1 MTFLQ
6 QVAAHYCGP
15 NVKNLDG
22 TVFILPNKRAVL
34 HLRNEMKA
42 VLSGSG
48 LSHGPRFVSMN
59 EFFQKLYGRETS
71 DRISLLLALYECYKT
86 VNPNAESLD
95 EFIHWGNVMLS
106 DFDNIDKY
114 LADAEKIYVNVADFQ
129 SIQDT
134 YEYLSENQKAAIK
147 HFLSHFRDNN
157 GRLTVNMNIDSND
170 VKSRFLRVWN
180 ILAPLYKEFNER
192 LDENGLA
199 YEGKIYRGFVENL
212 NSNGDIEKA
221 MSKAYPGRKTFV
233 FVGLNALNE
242 CEKFVLRALRNTGMA
257 EFVWDYSSKEIKDGR
272 NRSSFFMKKNVE
284 EFPQAFVLDQGGLK
298 RPEINVVS
306 VASNIG
312 QTKLAPAILSGMPET
327 DFDKTVF
334 ILPDEHL
341 LMPLVSAIPSKV
353 DCINIT
359 MGYPINESAVYSLAK
374 TLSYMQMSRRT
385 IDGKEYIPYRLL
397 QDICSSSV
405 LQKALSDEE
414 KTLLDKVQH
423 EAPQQVPVES
433 LNGKTLDKI
442 FAAVKT
448 DNAPLNTLLASAAQN
463 KALADYL
470 KECIST
476 VSETLTGDSDVER
489 VEAEFASRY
498 VEVIDA
504 ICAYNLDVLPL
515 TWVRML
521 DNLLRQESVP
531 FEGDALEGLQIMG
544 TLETRALDFKNV
556 VIMSANEEVFPHR
569 SSDNSFIPPE
579 LRKGFGLPTTEY
591 QDAVWA
597 YYFYRLL
604 QRAERVWLIYDS
616 RTEGILSGEE
626 SRYIKQLQYHFNF
639 EIKRFTAVAPS
650 GAVAE
655 EEFIEK
661 TEQDIEAIRNGHL
674 SASTM
679 QSYLDCPVKFYYKA
693 VKGLKDDDE
702 LVESIDAA
710 LLGTIFHAVMQHL
723 YENRS
728 VITAEDLQGM
738 LADEEAIRAM
748 IETELCTQAR
758 TITVEGRNIV
768 VEEVI
773 LEYVKATLKHDLNL
787 LAQSGSNGFRII
799 GLERYLKSNINGFN
813 FIGFADRIDTYENG
827 KIRIVDYKTGK
838 VEDDDL
844 LINDNNAEAV
854 AEKLFGDT
862 AYGRP
867 KIALQLF
874 LYDHFAKNGVVRQGE
889 KVVNS
894 IYSTAKLLTKPLP
907 DVEEC
912 ESFSEIVKEKLTEKL
927 DEIKDTSVPWKRT
940 CDKKVCQMCDFRAI
954 CGR

>member
-1 MTFLQ
+1 
-6 QVAAHYCGP
+6 
-15 NVKNLDG
+15 
-22 TVFILPNKRAVL
+22 
-34 HLRNEMKA
+34 
-42 VLSGSG
+42 
-48 LSHGPRFVSMN
+48 
-59 EFFQKLYGRETS
+59 
-71 DRISLLLALYECYKT
+71 
-86 VNPNAESLD
+86 
-95 EFIHWGNVMLS
+95 
-106 DFDNIDKY
+106 
-114 LADAEKIYVNVADFQ
+114 
-129 SIQDT
+129 
-134 YEYLSENQKAAIK
+134 
-147 HFLSHFRDNN
+147 
-157 GRLTVNMNIDSND
+157 
-170 VKSRFLRVWN
+170 
-180 ILAPLYKEFNER
+180 
-192 LDENGLA
+192 
-199 YEGKIYRGFVENL
+199 
-212 NSNGDIEKA
+212 
-221 MSKAYPGRKTFV
+221 
-233 FVGLNALNE
+233 
-242 CEKFVLRALRNTGMA
+242 
-257 EFVWDYSSKEIKDGR
+257 
-272 NRSSFFMKKNVE
+272 
-284 EFPQAFVLDQGGLK
+284 
-298 RPEINVVS
+298 
-306 VASNIG
+306 
-312 QTKLAPAILSGMPET
+312 MPET
-327 DFDKTVF
+327 DFDQTVF

-476 VSETLTGDSDVER
+476 VSETLTGESDVER

-521 DNLLRQESVP
+521 DNLLREESVP

-569 SSDNSFIPPE
+569 SSDTSFIPPE

-650 GAVAE
+650 GAVAD

-702 LVESIDAA
+702 PVESIDAA

-738 LADEEAIRAM
+738 LSDEEAIRAM

-768 VEEVI
+768 VKEVI

-940 CDKKVCQMCDFRAI
+940 SDKKVCQMCDFRAI